1 MKTYKSASDLKDYIL
16 INGYKGM
23 NNKYTYTIRVSNDC
37 KSVIIFNLTT
47 NKVFKTVKVNLE
59 NNINL

>member
-16 INGYKGM
+16 ANGYKGM
-23 NNKYTYTIRVSNDC
+23 NNKYQYTIRVSNDS

-47 NKVFKTVKVNLE
+47 NKIFKTAKVNLE
-59 NNINL
+59 INI